1 MSFVFQSEDFSS
13 DEDDNDDDEPEVDPV
28 KKIENELNE
37 KMIRR
42 PKGKKVRS
50 EKLVQE
56 RVISPI
62 LFQDREAAR
71 RERKEAKEK
80 ARVEARKER
89 YGMLKKNIS
98 GESIRPIG
106 NLITSKSD
114 GDKEGKLSLSDD
126 VASPNDNDEDD
137 NLEEQLLKFSRKQKL
152 ESKSSFK
159 AKVRIFLIVNT

>member
-1 MSFVFQSEDFSS
+1 
-13 DEDDNDDDEPEVDPV
+13 
-28 KKIENELNE
+28 
-37 KMIRR
+37 MIRR

-89 YGMLKKNIS
+89 YGMLKKNIP
-98 GESIRPIG
+98 GEIVRPVG
-106 NLITSKSD
+106 NMATSKSES
-114 GDKEGKLSLSDD
+114 DKEGKLNISEENI
-126 VASPNDNDEDD
+126 ASPNDNDEDD
-137 NLEEQLLKFSRKQKL
+137 NLEEQLLKFSRKQKS
-152 ESKSSFK
+152 ESKSQFK
-159 AKVRIFLIVNT
+159 AKVSFFYRC